1 VIAAAGVLRADPVWL
16 RSYRRPV
23 LALTVGPVLLVP
35 LQPYGGEMLLRATL
49 YTLPFL
55 AILAAAA
62 MLSRSA
68 ILGWR
73 GRVVI
78 IMICSLLGAVA
89 VVGRYGNAH
98 FDMFTPGEVQ
108 AVDALYQ
115 NARKGDMLIAGAH
128 ATPWRYRDYDV
139 YKTTTLEDLCT
150 GVDVL
155 TCFDRIRGQVY
166 RGDTHR
172 GLLLVTRSNRVSL
185 VTTGHMSQA
194 DLSSLEE
201 LLMRKP
207 GVHILFDSPDA
218 RLYELT
224 RLARS

>member
-1 VIAAAGVLRADPVWL
+1 
-16 RSYRRPV
+16 
-23 LALTVGPVLLVP
+23 
-35 LQPYGGEMLLRATL
+35 
-49 YTLPFL
+49 
-55 AILAAAA
+55 
-62 MLSRSA
+62 
-68 ILGWR
+68 
-73 GRVVI
+73 
-78 IMICSLLGAVA
+78 
-89 VVGRYGNAH
+89 
-98 FDMFTPGEVQ
+98 MFTPGEVQ